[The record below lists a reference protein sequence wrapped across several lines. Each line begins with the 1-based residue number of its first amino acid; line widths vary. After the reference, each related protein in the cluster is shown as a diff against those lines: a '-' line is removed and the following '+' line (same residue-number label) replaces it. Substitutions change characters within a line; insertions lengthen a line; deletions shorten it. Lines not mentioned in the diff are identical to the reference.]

1 MKNELFFD
9 EQVAIEEL
17 QKRGYR
23 VVKEDTLEASSIT
36 TIKELVDYFYSRRR
50 YYNPDRK
57 FPFSI
62 DYSADSKY
70 VSSFISSRQKL
81 GLGRKAAITEAALL
95 VDALFKFEEQLQLKT
110 PIISPAILAV
120 RPIMDR
126 VCSFVNGEVAEAGE
140 AENHLFIDEINVLL
154 NKKFAG
160 RDFEHANDERSRILE
175 NLRNGERHRNSESSS
190 ERD

>member
-1 MKNELFFD
+1 MANELFFD
-9 EQVAIEEL
+9 EQAAIDGL

-23 VVKEDTLEASSIT
+23 VVKEDTLEAGSIT

-70 VSSFISSRQKL
+70 ISSFIRSREKL
-81 GLGRKAAITEAALL
+81 GLGRKAAIAEAALL
-95 VDALFKFEEQLQLKT
+95 VDALFKFEEQLSLRT

-126 VCSFVNGEVAEAGE
+126 VCSFVNGEVNEAAE
-140 AENHLFIDEINVLL
+140 AENNMVIDEINRIL
-154 NKKFAG
+154 NKKFADQ
-160 RDFEHANDERSRILE
+160 DFERASEERKRILE
-175 NLRNGERHRNSESSS
+175 NLSNGERHRNS
-190 ERD
+190 